1 MASLREEDLHGEL
14 WPYVLTLLP
23 PDLETHAREAKALR
37 RARGVKSAAD
47 LLRLFLAY
55 GVTPLSL
62 AGVAAWATAAEVA
75 SISAPALFYRLRDGV
90 EWLSRLL
97 ASVLADTLK
106 ASPDPSGYRVRIV
119 DATSISR
126 PGSEGT
132 DWRVHVLAD
141 PSSGKLAAVDIT
153 DVHGGEG
160 FARHPLGPGDLVL
173 GDRGYAHARGIA
185 AAKRAGAD
193 VVVRINLATLRLC
206 DSDHQRLAWQ
216 ELEARVPVVGAIDL
230 SCEMPEPPATWN
242 SHKTWP
248 LHRAASWTAVRL
260 IGVRPRA
267 GHVVWIL
274 TTATK
279 ERLSAA
285 AVTELYRLRWQIEL
299 LFKRLKSLL
308 AFDQLPART
317 EPLARAWLLSRLL
330 AAALV
335 ERLTYVEPAL
345 SPWGYCI
352 RTP

>member
-1 MASLREEDLHGEL
+1 MREDDLHGEL
-14 WPYVLTLLP
+14 WPYVLTVLP
-23 PDLETHAREAKALR
+23 PDLDAHAREAKALR
-37 RARGVKSAAD
+37 RARGVKNAAD

-55 GVTPLSL
+55 GLTPLSL
-62 AGVAAWATAAEVA
+62 AGVTAWATAAEVA

-106 ASPDPSGYRVRIV
+106 ASPGPSGYRVRIV

-141 PSSGKLAAVDIT
+141 PVSGKLAAVEVT
-153 DVHGGEG
+153 DAHGGEG
-160 FARHPLGPGDLVL
+160 FARHPLGPDDLVL

-185 AAKRAGAD
+185 TAKRSGAD
-193 VVVRINLATLRLC
+193 VLVRINLATLRLC
-206 DSDHQRLAWQ
+206 DMERRRLAWE
-216 ELEARVPVVGAIDL
+216 ELESRVPRVGALEIEL
-230 SCEMPEPPATWN
+230 MMPEPPASWN

-248 LHRAASWTAVRL
+248 LRRAESWALVRL
-260 IGVRPRA
+260 IGVRPRT
-267 GHVVWIL
+267 GRTIWLL
-274 TTATK
+274 TTAPK
-279 ERLSAA
+279 ERLSTS
-285 AVTELYRLRWQIEL
+285 AVIELYRLRWQIEL

-308 AFDQLPART
+308 AFDALPART

-352 RTP
+352 RAP